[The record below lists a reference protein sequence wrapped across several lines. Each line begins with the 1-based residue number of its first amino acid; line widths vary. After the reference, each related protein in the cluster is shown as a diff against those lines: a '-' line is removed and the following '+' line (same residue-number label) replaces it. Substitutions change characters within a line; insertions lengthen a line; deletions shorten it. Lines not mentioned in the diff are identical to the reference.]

1 MVITKTI
8 QNEQQAN
15 IIVGKLRRK
24 FNVKI
29 IHKPTNW
36 QGILFLELERKQ

>member
-8 QNEQQAN
+8 QNKQQAD
-15 IIVGKLRRK
+15 IIIGKLRRK
-24 FNVKI
+24 YNVKV

-36 QGILFLELERKQ
+36 QGILFLEIERK

>member
-15 IIVGKLRRK
+15 IIVSLLSRK
-24 FNVKI
+24 YNVKV
-29 IHKPTNW
+29 IHKPANW
-36 QGILFLELERKQ
+36 QGILFLQVERK